1 MTTEGQQQT
10 EYVSLTPLFD
20 NNSMEAWIQALLEDR
35 RCMDCKIELAECE
48 GTTEFRGRLPQVELV
63 GNLCEECW
71 EQREAIRRLRNER

>member
-1 MTTEGQQQT
+1 
-10 EYVSLTPLFD
+10 
-20 NNSMEAWIQALLEDR
+20 LEDR